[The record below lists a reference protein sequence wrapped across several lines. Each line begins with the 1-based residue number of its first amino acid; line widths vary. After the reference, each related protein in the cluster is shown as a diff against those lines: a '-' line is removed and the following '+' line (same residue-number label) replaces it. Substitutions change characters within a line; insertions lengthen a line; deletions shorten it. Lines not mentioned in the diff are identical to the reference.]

1 MTFAS
6 IFAAI
11 VAAIA
16 AAAAALYLLFAPVSG
31 TLAPTTAEIPLP
43 GTLALLGVGLIVIG
57 IRGLKRDD

>member
-1 MTFAS
+1 MTLAS
-6 IFAAI
+6 ILAAI

-16 AAAAALYLLFAPVSG
+16 AAAAALYLLFTPVAGSP
-31 TLAPTTAEIPLP
+31 APTTAEVPLP